1 MQNLATQKTYMW
13 LRDNLGG
20 LKFRRIL
27 LYYRMN
33 ARRSTYIVVFLVED
47 DLLKSS
53 VVGIF
58 VT

>member
-47 DLLKSS
+47 DFIKVQCS
-53 VVGIF
+53 
-58 VT
+58 

>member
-1 MQNLATQKTYMW
+1 
-13 LRDNLGG
+13 
-20 LKFRRIL
+20 
-27 LYYRMN
+27 MN